1 MNKKLIEILSKSDGR
16 KELESLINDYQ
27 KIFGL
32 KTTRYRE
39 KVNQVFFTYCQKGS
53 FFIEVI
59 SYNSQREIFVQRD
72 LTRNKNAWE
81 LIGGW
86 INKGESFEDALDRVV
101 AKETGSFLVEAIP
114 VGIIKNTYFT
124 NNNST
129 NHTGILYIGRIKDD
143 TSVLGN
149 GMFTKTPEK
158 YLNGKD
164 RKIALLGQKML
175 ANKILQPPVN
185 EVISYSKNQPGHI
198 FHKLFVK
205 PLSYIGSSRIIQKRT
220 MDQIK
225 ESDKSI
231 LDVACGDDLTIL
243 KIQEK
248 GKLVVANDIS
258 RNSLKKISVK
268 DKNKNVIFSNQNM
281 LDIKF
286 NKKFDAVIVKNV
298 LHHLGNPEE
307 IDYFLNNLKRLGNKF
322 IIIDI
327 IDPKLNLLAR
337 LWNKYYVLFLD
348 DQGDYFIN
356 YEQFKKIFKLYFAD
370 SKIEFSKIWTIKGSY
385 MMAVINN

>member
-1 MNKKLIEILSKSDGR
+1 MNKKLLEILSKADGR
-16 KELESLINDYQ
+16 KELDSLINDYQ
-27 KIFGL
+27 KIYGL
-32 KTTRYRE
+32 KTTHYRE
-39 KVNQVFFTYCQKGS
+39 RVNQDFFTYCQKGS

-59 SYNSQREIFVQRD
+59 AYNSQREIFVQRD
-72 LTRNKNAWE
+72 LIRNKNAWE

-86 INKGESFEDALDRVV
+86 INQGESFEDALDKVV
-101 AKETGSFLVEAIP
+101 AKETASLLVEAIP
-114 VGIIKNTYFT
+114 VGILKNTYFT
-124 NNNST
+124 NDNST
-129 NHTGILYIGRIKDD
+129 DHTGILYIGRIKDD
-143 TSVLGN
+143 TPVLGN

-164 RKIALLGQKML
+164 KKIAVLGQKIL
-175 ANKILQPPVN
+175 TSKILQPPVN
-185 EVISYSKNQPGHI
+185 EVDSCSRNQLGHV
-198 FHKLFVK
+198 FHKLIVK

-225 ESDKSI
+225 ESDKSV

-243 KIQEK
+243 KIQRR

-268 DKNKNVIFSNQNM
+268 DKDKNVIFSNQNM
-281 LDIKF
+281 LDMKF

-307 IDYFLNNLKRLGNKF
+307 IDYFLNNLKQVGKKF

-356 YEQFKKIFKLYFAD
+356 YEQFKKIFKLYFSD
-370 SKIEFSKIWTIKGSY
+370 SKIEFSKIWTIKGPY
-385 MMAVINN
+385 MMAVIND